1 MFRAF
6 NEYIGKIN
14 LVLDQSVIDKLV
26 EITEEDENIKSVTVN
41 VSFNKYIVDIRLN
54 EFSVEVSDRLFRR
67 LVQEAAYPYS
77 HISIRYNENTRVK
90 YRFATC
96 KEDKTGVYMDVV
108 FS

>member
-14 LVLDQSVIDKLV
+14 LILDQTLIDRLIESVQD
-26 EITEEDENIKSVTVN
+26 DENTKNVTVN

-54 EFSVEVSDRLFRR
+54 DFSVELADRLFRK
-67 LVQEAAYPYS
+67 LVCETAYPYS

-96 KEDKTGVYMDVV
+96 KEDKNGVYMDVV
-108 FS
+108 YS